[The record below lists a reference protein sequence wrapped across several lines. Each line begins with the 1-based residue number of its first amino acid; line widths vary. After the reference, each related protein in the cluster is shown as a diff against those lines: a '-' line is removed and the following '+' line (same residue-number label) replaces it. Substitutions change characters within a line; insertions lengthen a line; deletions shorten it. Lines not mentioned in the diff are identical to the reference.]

1 MADDFNYS
9 ARLEHKESGVVWQ
22 VLRVLEDQTGVGSA
36 SGEPTSTTTPTAFDL
51 SDITTPG
58 MAWFR
63 NLGTNDVTI
72 SILVSAADKN
82 VMIVKAG
89 GFVLAYLHGDVI
101 STNALQHNTASG
113 TSVLQWQIWE
123 V

>member
-1 MADDFNYS
+1 MADEFNYS
-9 ARLEHKESGVVWQ
+9 GRLGHTSSGVLYQ
-22 VLRVLEDQTGVGSA
+22 VNRILEDQTGVGSA
-36 SGEPTSTTTPTAFDL
+36 AGEPTSTTTPTAFDL
-51 SDITTPG
+51 TDITIPG

-82 VMIVKAG
+82 VLIVKAAA
-89 GFVLAYLHGDVI
+89 FALLYMHGDVI
-101 STNALQHNTASG
+101 STNALQHNTSSG

-123 V
+123 A